1 MLSINNLDINSP
13 QLDRVFDALAS
24 PKRRGIFDTLSRGPA
39 TVTQLATEH
48 NLSLPAIHRH
58 IRTLEEA
65 GLIQRKKV
73 GRTNYVAIKR
83 TAMRATQAWLRQY
96 RTDWGTDEET
106 LENYINEAH
115 LSQEGPT
122 S

>member
-1 MLSINNLDINSP
+1 MLSINDLDINSP
-13 QLDRVFDALAS
+13 QLDRVFEALAH
-24 PKRRGIFDTLSRGPA
+24 PKRRGIVDTLSRGPA
-39 TVTQLATEH
+39 TVTELAAEH
-48 NLSLPAIHRH
+48 DLSLPAIHRH
-58 IRTLEEA
+58 IRTLEDA

-83 TAMRATQAWLRQY
+83 ATLRTTQAWLRQY

-106 LENYINEAH
+106 LENYINEARE
-115 LSQEGPT
+115 SQEGPT

>member
-1 MLSINNLDINSP
+1 MLSINDLDINSP
-13 QLDRVFDALAS
+13 QLDRVFDALANA
-24 PKRRGIFDTLSRGPA
+24 KRRGIFNTLSFRPA

-48 NLSLPAIHRH
+48 NLSLASIHRH

-73 GRTNYVAIKR
+73 GRTNFVALKR
-83 TAMRATQAWLRQY
+83 TTLRAAQAWLMQY

-106 LENYINEAH
+106 LENYINEARE
-115 LSQEGPT
+115 SQ
-122 S
+122 